1 MTRSIMLLGL
11 LCISTLCLG
20 QMLSN
25 YNPFTTSFLIRENE
39 FGTGL
44 SSFDV
49 DEDGWDDYTI
59 CSWNTPTRFFKN
71 INGQFVLTK
80 SFPNN
85 KDATAC
91 VWSDLDNDG
100 KNDLIVIRRNAK
112 PQLWWQENNFEFSLD
127 TVSLHS
133 DFLPTNS
140 PYSVATGDYN
150 RDGNLDVA
158 ITNYSY
164 NFGNRIFTN
173 LGERFFS
180 LGSFG
185 NINYN
190 GVLSFQP
197 AWIDIDF
204 DLYPE
209 LYIVN
214 DHSAPC
220 ELYKFNEFGFFDNIT
235 NSFHLENTSDAM
247 SNSWVDFENDGDFD
261 VFVSNGTNQPNSLS
275 INDNYNFNNQGP
287 NQGLIYP
294 LESWGGLWIDIQ
306 NDGWND
312 LLICTNEGIGT
323 GNLNNKFFLNQSG
336 QLNSIFVSDL
346 HDSPIGYHC
355 AVKADFDNNGT
366 SDVFLSPEY
375 YLANPSINSSQKK
388 ALLTSE
394 NSNHYL
400 KFRLSGRWS
409 NRNGIGTRYEIHAGE
424 LHYVGYTQTGEGYL
438 SQNTQNI
445 ICGLGL
451 NTLVDSLIL
460 YWPSGIIDK
469 HFALS
474 SDTFVTLEEGETI
487 NLFKITP
494 ANCLDS
500 LNHVASSIFPYLIW
514 SDSSTDNPYSTN
526 QNNLTVQ
533 TNTGFGRT
541 VPLNISI
548 PEYIPPVIQTTLSP
562 PLCPGINNGSISS
575 FLIQNEFDTL
585 SFIHSDSLS
594 HGNHS
599 ISHTSDLGCTF
610 TEVYSLEYTSILSI
624 QNISITPTCWN
635 NTSGQIEL
643 EVVGGQNPYNN
654 SFNSGIIQYANLPA
668 GNVNIS
674 IVDSLLCSIDTLLFI
689 PEIQEPDIIISTD
702 SASSPF
708 YLFTASS
715 PNSILDFLWNNS
727 TSGDSLSLIIEQ
739 NQFIQLTATDNLGCM
754 LDTIFEITIP
764 NDVNE
769 LPVGYFR
776 QIGCGLFWISQDD
789 LHDFRIFDLSGRI
802 ILTESILPS
811 NSQINLP
818 LGIYF
823 IHSRE
828 TGLVKLQVQF

>member
-1 MTRSIMLLGL
+1 MTRSFMLSGL
-11 LCISTLCLG
+11 LCISTLCHG

-39 FGTGL
+39 FGAGL

-112 PQLWWQENNFEFSLD
+112 PQVWWQENNFEFSLD

-140 PYSVATGDYN
+140 PYSVAIGDYN

-158 ITNYSY
+158 ITNYSFNY
-164 NFGNRIFTN
+164 GNRIFTN
-173 LGERFFS
+173 LGERVFS

-235 NSFHLENTSDAM
+235 NSLHLENTSDAM

-294 LESWGGLWIDIQ
+294 LESWGGLWLDIQ

-323 GNLNNKFFLNQSG
+323 GNLNNTFFLNQSG
-336 QLNSIFVSDL
+336 QLNNTIVSDL

-355 AVKADFDNNGT
+355 AVIADFDNNGT

-375 YLANPSINSSQKK
+375 NFTNPSINSSQKK

-394 NSNHYL
+394 NSNHFL

-424 LHYVGYTQTGEGYL
+424 LHYVGYTQAGEGYL

-445 ICGLGL
+445 ICGLGS
-451 NTLVDSLIL
+451 NTTVDSLLL

-469 HFALS
+469 HFNLLSDSSYAL
-474 SDTFVTLEEGETI
+474 LEGETV
-487 NLFKITP
+487 NFFKITP
-494 ANCLDS
+494 SNCADS
-500 LNHVASSIFPYLIW
+500 LNHISSSIFQELIW
-514 SDSSTDNPYSTN
+514 SDQLNSNPYSTSEN
-526 QNNLTVQ
+526 YLEVQ

-541 VPLNISI
+541 VTLTIQI
-548 PEYIPPVIQTTLSP
+548 PSYIPPTLVHEVNHP
-562 PLCPGINNGSISS
+562 VCEGINNGSILSY
-575 FLIQNEFDTL
+575 LIQSSTDTL
-585 SFIHSDSLS
+585 SFVLHDSLES
-594 HGNHS
+594 GL
-599 ISHTSDLGCTF
+599 HTVLHTTDLGCVFSDSIQLNYTTNLFIQNVQINPSCFGESTGEIHLEIIGGTEPYNYETLNNQIQFLQLPSGDFSISISDNNSCTIDTLFSITEYPQNNITIIANPDNSPEYVF
-610 TEVYSLEYTSILSI
+610 TAVSSDSGTEFLWNQTILNDSLILQITQDQTIDLEYTDSNGCVQDTTLFIVAPSSVIDSNYGYFLQSSTGI
-624 QNISITPTCWN
+624 AWISDHHLHDIFVYDSTGKLIFYRPVFFA
-635 NTSGQIEL
+635 NTEIALPSGFYFISCAELGQIK
-643 EVVGGQNPYNN
+643 VFKP
-654 SFNSGIIQYANLPA
+654 
-668 GNVNIS
+668 
-674 IVDSLLCSIDTLLFI
+674 
-689 PEIQEPDIIISTD
+689 
-702 SASSPF
+702 
-708 YLFTASS
+708 
-715 PNSILDFLWNNS
+715 
-727 TSGDSLSLIIEQ
+727 
-739 NQFIQLTATDNLGCM
+739 
-754 LDTIFEITIP
+754 
-764 NDVNE
+764 
-769 LPVGYFR
+769 
-776 QIGCGLFWISQDD
+776 
-789 LHDFRIFDLSGRI
+789 
-802 ILTESILPS
+802 
-811 NSQINLP
+811 
-818 LGIYF
+818 
-823 IHSRE
+823 
-828 TGLVKLQVQF
+828 